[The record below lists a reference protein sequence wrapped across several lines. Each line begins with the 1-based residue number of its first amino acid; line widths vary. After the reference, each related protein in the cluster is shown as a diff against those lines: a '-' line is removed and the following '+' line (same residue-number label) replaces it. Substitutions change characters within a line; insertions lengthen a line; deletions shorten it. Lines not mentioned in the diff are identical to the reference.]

1 MDIKGINFRVAGMV
15 QRGGFVWSGCPDAV
29 RAAIIALRGIVA
41 IDYDA
46 QEDLFTVRFD
56 CQQAR
61 LEDIF
66 AAVYLAGRQS
76 GQDYLPQVVSWR
88 PTLRKAQLKEIPAS
102 FICYPPAVIHKVF
115 PGPRLDLIL
124 RQVKGQQR

>member
-1 MDIKGINFRVAGMV
+1 
-15 QRGGFVWSGCPDAV
+15 V

-41 IDYDA
+41 ADYDA

-56 CQQAR
+56 SQQAR

-76 GQDYLPQVVSWR
+76 GQDYLPQVVS
-88 PTLRKAQLKEIPAS
+88 
-102 FICYPPAVIHKVF
+102 
-115 PGPRLDLIL
+115 
-124 RQVKGQQR
+124 